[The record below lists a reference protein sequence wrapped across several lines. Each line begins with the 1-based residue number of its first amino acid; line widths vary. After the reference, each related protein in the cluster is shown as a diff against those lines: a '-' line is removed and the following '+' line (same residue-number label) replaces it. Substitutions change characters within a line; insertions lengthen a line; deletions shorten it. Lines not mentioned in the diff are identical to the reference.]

1 MSRQNKRRN
10 KPYRARDPGCVKLKT
25 LPWLID
31 SVFSPLYSIID
42 QLEGDGTIYVTND
55 DVPVFLNRKDGRFYE
70 TASAVTGFIEG
81 YEIHERRTGRSLG
94 MDPLRHLVA
103 LIKNGKMITPAD
115 TKKAREALDRI
126 RAETMGMTWNYA
138 DEMLR
143 DFRIKEELSGIHR
156 YATAEGE
163 IQ

>member
-10 KPYRARDPGCVKLKT
+10 KTYRPRDPGCVKLKT
-25 LPWLID
+25 LPWVID

-42 QLEGDGTIYVTND
+42 QLEEDGTIYVAND
-55 DVPVFLNRKDGRFYE
+55 DVPLFLNRKDGRFYE
-70 TASAVTGFIEG
+70 TVSAVTGFIEG
-81 YEIHERRTGRSLG
+81 YEIHERRTGRNLH

-103 LIKNGKMITPAD
+103 LIKNGEMITPSD
-115 TKKAREALDRI
+115 TRHAREALDRI
-126 RAETMGMTWNYA
+126 RTETMGMTWNYA

-156 YATAEGE
+156 YVTAEGE